1 MNNSKNLPNP
11 NDWATAQLQ
20 RLRDQRPYSNLSDA
34 CPNATI
40 EDAYTLQKAFV
51 NALSDA
57 GDWGS
62 VVGYKAALTAPQAQQ
77 VMNAT
82 QPVIGVLFSGG
93 ERIQQNPVHTDRPV
107 MLETELGFRL
117 RQDIATNQTE
127 AHAGACVHSVLPM
140 IELAAPNLEHRP
152 NAIDLVASNSA
163 TYAFIPGTAVAAEW
177 QDPTERPNLD
187 QVVISLSQESM
198 LHSEL
203 AGSIMQGQWQA
214 FSWLVNEVLRLEYPL
229 RANHLLM
236 TGSIGA
242 LHPGKP
248 GDYHAKYGSL
258 GSIDFSL

>member
-1 MNNSKNLPNP
+1 M
-11 NDWATAQLQ
+11 
-20 RLRDQRPYSNLSDA
+20 
-34 CPNATI
+34 
-40 EDAYTLQKAFV
+40 
-51 NALSDA
+51 
-57 GDWGS
+57 
-62 VVGYKAALTAPQAQQ
+62 
-77 VMNAT
+77 
-82 QPVIGVLFSGG
+82 
-93 ERIQQNPVHTDRPV
+93 
-107 MLETELGFRL
+107 
-117 RQDIATNQTE
+117 
-127 AHAGACVHSVLPM
+127 
-140 IELAAPNLEHRP
+140 
-152 NAIDLVASNSA
+152 VASNSA

-177 QDPTERPNLD
+177 QDATERPNLD

-214 FSWLVNEVLRLEYPL
+214 FSWLVNEVLRLKYPL

>member
-82 QPVIGVLFSGG
+82 QPVIGVLFSDG

-117 RQDIATNQTE
+117 RQDIANNQTE
-127 AHAGACVHSVLPM
+127 AHAGACVHSVLVC
-140 IELAAPNLEHRP
+140 I
-152 NAIDLVASNSA
+152 IV
-163 TYAFIPGTAVAAEW
+163 
-177 QDPTERPNLD
+177 
-187 QVVISLSQESM
+187 
-198 LHSEL
+198 
-203 AGSIMQGQWQA
+203 
-214 FSWLVNEVLRLEYPL
+214 
-229 RANHLLM
+229 
-236 TGSIGA
+236 
-242 LHPGKP
+242 
-248 GDYHAKYGSL
+248 
-258 GSIDFSL
+258 